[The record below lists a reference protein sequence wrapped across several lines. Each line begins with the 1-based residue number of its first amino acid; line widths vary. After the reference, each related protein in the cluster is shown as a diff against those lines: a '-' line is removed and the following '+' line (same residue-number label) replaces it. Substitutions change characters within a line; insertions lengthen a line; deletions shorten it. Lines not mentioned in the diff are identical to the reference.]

1 MDKKLIS
8 RIWVDDYYI
17 GFSYATKRGNQ
28 KGQTRVVTQ
37 IKKEDA
43 ERDFWLWININN
55 SDKPYRAM
63 FNVKILNVAKTNGRY
78 INL

>member
-17 GFSYATKRGNQ
+17 GFSYTTKRGNP
-28 KGQTRVVTQ
+28 KAQTRVITQ

-43 ERDFWLWININN
+43 ERDFWLWVNINN

-63 FNVKILNVAKTNGRY
+63 LNAKILNIAKVNGRY